1 MSGVWALIPVKAPEQ
16 AKSRLLSVLQPHEC
30 AMLSR
35 SMFMDVL
42 HALENAASISDI
54 GVLTDDQD
62 VAALARQLGHHVIED
77 NSGGNLCDGLD
88 CAARFIAE
96 QKASSVLVMPGD
108 IPTVSAANID
118 ELITRHSA
126 ELSVC
131 PAIRDGGTN
140 ALVCTPPD
148 AVQFKFGK
156 NSAQRHLDAGEQAG
170 LKVERLALSA
180 FFRDIDLPA
189 DLAWLMNQSSAD
201 NTIRFLRQS
210 GITARLNTILL
221 SASA

>member
-1 MSGVWALIPVKAPEQ
+1 MGDVWALVPVKAPQQ
-16 AKSRLLSVLQPHEC
+16 AKSRLLSVLQPSEC

-42 HALENAASISDI
+42 AALDEAKSISKI
-54 GVLTDDQD
+54 GVLTNDND

-77 NSGGNLCDGLD
+77 EAAGKLCDGLD
-88 CAARFIAE
+88 SAARYIAA
-96 QKASSVLVMPGD
+96 QDATSVLVLPGD
-108 IPTVSAANID
+108 IPTITAADID
-118 ELITRHSA
+118 ELIGRHTA

-148 AVQFKFGK
+148 AVAFKFGN
-156 NSAQRHLDAGEQAG
+156 NSAQRHIEAAEQAG
-170 LKVERLALSA
+170 LKVERLAVSA
-180 FFRDIDLPA
+180 FFRDIDLPT
-189 DLAWLMNQSSAD
+189 DLAWLLTQTTAD

-210 GITARLNTILL
+210 GIAARLNTIML